1 MRRGSALLVALGLAL
16 SACGRD
22 SSPPA
27 ATTALT
33 SSASPSVVGEAAPPS
48 TAVGA
53 SEPGA
58 TPPELPEPDGRIP
71 RGVRALTQELEAT
84 VLARRAAVN
93 DWIASGGTGE
103 WPPPAEVELLVLHE
117 QRIYRLLAAYDRLA
131 DRVLARV
138 PAHLRA
144 NVRANVAAGAVLHDH
159 FRPVD
164 ELPDFKT
171 RAPEP
176 ADVLLRHFLAA
187 EDRFGVAWEYLAA
200 VMLIETRM
208 GRIVSSSS
216 AGAQGPMQFLP
227 ATWAAYGVDGDGDG
241 DRDPRDY
248 RDAIPA
254 AARYLCASGAP
265 GDISGALWHYNHA
278 DWYVAQVLEQARAY
292 TAEPA
297 PAGPLGPGLP
307 GLPAAPG
314 SLAAIPRVGQGDPA
328 EYDGAYSVGTWAC
341 CTCSAASLTA
351 VARGFGRPVR
361 IADTMRLMPGAI
373 TTRLGLVNRPALV
386 GAARALGLRAADDVI
401 GYEHLRAATAAGQPV
416 LLDITNGTFPDG
428 HWLVVTGV
436 GDDGVRV
443 IDSAGTRLT
452 FIARSTF
459 VPSWSG
465 RGIRLAG

>member
-227 ATWAAYGVDGDGDG
+227 STWAAYGLGGDI
-241 DRDPRDY
+241 RDE
-248 RDAIPA
+248 RDAVLGA
-254 AARYLCASGAP
+254 ANYLDASGAP
-265 GDISGALWHYNHA
+265 EDYREALYHYNPVDA
-278 DWYVAQVLEQARAY
+278 YVNAVTRYATAMRRDPESYYAYYNWQVFVRTTDGDVRL
-292 TAEPA
+292 T
-297 PAGPLGPGLP
+297 GPGL
-307 GLPAAPG
+307 
-314 SLAAIPRVGQGDPA
+314 
-328 EYDGAYSVGTWAC
+328 
-341 CTCSAASLTA
+341 
-351 VARGFGRPVR
+351 
-361 IADTMRLMPGAI
+361 
-373 TTRLGLVNRPALV
+373 
-386 GAARALGLRAADDVI
+386 
-401 GYEHLRAATAAGQPV
+401 
-416 LLDITNGTFPDG
+416 
-428 HWLVVTGV
+428 
-436 GDDGVRV
+436 
-443 IDSAGTRLT
+443 
-452 FIARSTF
+452 
-459 VPSWSG
+459 
-465 RGIRLAG
+465 

>member
-1 MRRGSALLVALGLAL
+1 MDDLRATLFDITLGRGTAVALALLLGTALLLVVPVGAGVLAGTFALQVLLGGPPNGGPPPVEGWALDGSPVAGEI
-16 SACGRD
+16 
-22 SSPPA
+22 PA
-27 ATTALT
+27 AHR
-33 SSASPSVVGEAAPPS
+33 
-48 TAVGA
+48 AVM
-53 SEPGA
+53 EA
-58 TPPELPEPDGRIP
+58 TPARWCPGLPW
-71 RGVRALTQELEAT
+71 Q
-84 VLARRAAVN
+84 VLAA
-93 DWIASGGTGE
+93 IARIESG
-103 WPPPAEVELLVLHE
+103 
-117 QRIYRLLAAYDRLA
+117 
-131 DRVLARV
+131 
-138 PAHLRA
+138 
-144 NVRANVAAGAVLHDH
+144 
-159 FRPVD
+159 
-164 ELPDFKT
+164 
-171 RAPEP
+171 
-176 ADVLLRHFLAA
+176 
-187 EDRFGVAWEYLAA
+187 FG
-200 VMLIETRM
+200 RNM
-208 GRIVSSSS
+208 GPSS
-216 AGAQGPMQFLP
+216 AGAVGYMQFLP

-265 GDISGALWHYNHA
+265 GDLSGALWAYNHA

-307 GLPAAPG
+307 GLPAPPG
-314 SLAAIPRVGQGDPA
+314 SLAAIPRIGQGDPA
-328 EYDGAYSVGTWAC
+328 EYDAAYPVRSWAC

-373 TTRLGLVNRPALV
+373 TTRRGLVNRPALV
-386 GAARALGLRAADDVI
+386 GAARALGFAATDDVI

-416 LLDITNGTFPDG
+416 LLDITNVSFPGG

-443 IDSAGTRLT
+443 VDSAGTRLT

-465 RGIRLAG
+465 RGIRLAA